1 MNTLSLD
8 IPQVTSEFKRAMR
21 RLAATVT
28 IISTVDAR
36 GQRHGM
42 TATAVNSVSMDPPSL
57 LICVNRSASIHDP
70 LLARERFCVNVLTT
84 EHEALVAAFG
94 GQLKGD
100 ERFAVGDWHGK
111 ADDVP
116 YLGSAQ
122 SNLFCD
128 IVNVMTFGTHS
139 IVIGQ
144 VSAVCVQEQI
154 RPLIFT
160 DGKLGAAAPLA

>member
-1 MNTLSLD
+1 MNMPSVDTPE
-8 IPQVTSEFKRAMR
+8 ITSEFKRAMR

-28 IISTVDAR
+28 IISTADAQ

-57 LICVNRSASIHDP
+57 LICVNHSASIHDP
-70 LLARERFCVNVLTT
+70 LLARQRFCVNVLTT

-94 GQLKGD
+94 GKLKGD
-100 ERFAVGDWHGK
+100 DRFVVGDWQRDAGNL
-111 ADDVP
+111 P
-116 YLGSAQ
+116 YLPSAQ

-128 IVNVMTFGTHS
+128 IVKVMSFGTHS

-144 VSAVCVQEQI
+144 VTEVCVQEQV

-160 DGKLGAAAPLA
+160 DGKLGATGPLA